1 MAETQNDSAGHEA
14 IQECKE
20 TAGSPAAE
28 QVVDPGSSK
37 LPPGA
42 LARDAARR
50 QLIETDDT
58 VSGDDFVFVTKQVSP
73 TEKAAVI
80 AVLTAE
86 RTEETQRVKHVER
99 IEREPWRRSQ
109 RTPRRIEDLL

>member
-1 MAETQNDSAGHEA
+1 MAETQNGNAGHES
-14 IQECKE
+14 
-20 TAGSPAAE
+20 TAEIKDAAGAPVAE
-28 QVVDPGSSK
+28 QVVDPETSK

>member
-1 MAETQNDSAGHEA
+1 MAETQNDGAGHEA
-14 IQECKE
+14 
-20 TAGSPAAE
+20 TAEVEEAAVAPATE

>member
-1 MAETQNDSAGHEA
+1 MAETQNGSAGHDA
-14 IQECKE
+14 IPEVKD
-20 TAGSPAAE
+20 TAGAPATE
-28 QVVDPGSSK
+28 QVVDPQASK

-42 LARDAARR
+42 LARDEARR

-58 VSGDDFVFVTKQVSP
+58 VSGDDFVFVTKQVSA